1 MTRREFLEHCAE
13 TTERVLREGTLPER
27 RGEWERR
34 ASWIAEQLRN
44 LDVAEPALPKKFA
57 HYQGQFA
64 GVFDRLTQIFAIM
77 EIDRDGRRL
86 RKHRREI
93 EACGRRFRYILR
105 EATAELGNETARDT
119 MRAALDNDWAIG
131 LISDAR
137 LSKIEALREEWE
149 MQA

>member
-1 MTRREFLEHCAE
+1 MTRREFLEYCSANA
-13 TTERVLREGTLPER
+13 ERVLREGKLPRE
-27 RGEWERR
+27 EWEHR
-34 ASWIAEQLRN
+34 AKWIAEQLREP
-44 LDVAEPALPKKFA
+44 EPALPKKFA
-57 HYQGQFA
+57 HYRGQFA

-93 EACGRRFRYILR
+93 EACGRRFRYVLR
-105 EATAELGNETARDT
+105 EATAELGGETTRLA
-119 MRAALDNDWAIG
+119 MRAALDNEWAIG

>member
-1 MTRREFLEHCAE
+1 MTRREFLEYCAE
-13 TTERVLREGTLPER
+13 NAERVLRGELNAEKR
-27 RGEWERR
+27 SEWERR
-34 ASWIAEQLRN
+34 TTWIAAQL
-44 LDVAEPALPKKFA
+44 VAEPALPRKFA

-64 GVFDRLTQIFAIM
+64 GVFDRLTQNFAIM
-77 EIDRDGRRL
+77 EITRDGRSL
-86 RKHRREI
+86 RKYRCEI

-105 EATAELGNETARDT
+105 EATAELGDETAQLAMKT
-119 MRAALDNDWAIG
+119 ALDNGWAIG